1 MPLCGSS
8 SASANVFNR
17 RPIARKLVVIGDGAA
32 GKTSLLNV
40 FSRGF
45 FTHTYEPTVFENYV
59 NELVV
64 DDQLVELSLW
74 DTAGQEEFDRLRSL
88 SYAETHVI
96 VLCFS
101 VDNPVSLENVE
112 SRWIDEIIQYCRGV
126 KLVLVAL
133 KCDLR
138 EDPATVEKLSRQG
151 KHPVI
156 YEEGLAVARRINASR
171 YLECSAK
178 HNRGVTEVFT
188 EAARVS
194 IRAEAKGASGYGV
207 KKENCIVM

>member
-1 MPLCGSS
+1 MPFCGGSS
-8 SASANVFNR
+8 STNVFNR
-17 RPIARKLVVIGDGAA
+17 RPLQRKLVVLGDGAA

-40 FSRGF
+40 FCRGF

-59 NELVV
+59 HELHV
-64 DDQLVELSLW
+64 DDHWIELSLW

-88 SYAETHVI
+88 SYAETHI
-96 VLCFS
+96 IMLCFA
-101 VDNPVSLENVE
+101 VDNPISLENVE
-112 SRWIDEIIQYCRGV
+112 SKVSINWHS
-126 KLVLVAL
+126 LVLVAC

-138 EDPATVEKLSRQG
+138 EDEETIQRLGRQG
-151 KHPVI
+151 KRIIV

-188 EAARVS
+188 EAARVA
-194 IRAEAKGASGYGV
+194 IGARAKGSEGYGAS
-207 KKENCIVM
+207 KKDGCIIM